1 MISFIEN
8 YQFNEIKNILEEFK
22 FKFHK
27 SKKTFVFLGQR
38 SDKNF
43 NTKRNAGDQRCLK
56 ILFNDESIAH
66 EVKISKVLK
75 TLWEVCTFLIIQ
87 KI

>member
-1 MISFIEN
+1 MYS
-8 YQFNEIKNILEEFK
+8 
-22 FKFHK
+22 
-27 SKKTFVFLGQR
+27 LGQR

-43 NTKRNAGDQRCLK
+43 LITKRNAGDQRCLK

-75 TLWEVCTFLIIQ
+75 TLWEVCTIPDYSKDLDEFHSRFLKKVFFFLLKEKSIL
-87 KI
+87 KHG